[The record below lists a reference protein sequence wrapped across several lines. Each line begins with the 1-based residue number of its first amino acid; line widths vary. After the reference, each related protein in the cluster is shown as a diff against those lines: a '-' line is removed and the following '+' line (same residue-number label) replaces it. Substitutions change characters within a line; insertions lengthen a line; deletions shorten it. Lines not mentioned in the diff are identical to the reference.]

1 MTFRAFISVD
11 IPWEGRLE
19 DILRKIH
26 LADPTLK
33 TVDPSL
39 MHVTLKFL
47 GDTEESKVRAISEC
61 MRKAIEGAVPFDLS
75 LKGMGA
81 FPHKDR
87 PRVIWVG
94 LENAQPLAVIARR
107 LEDLLSPLGFQPE
120 RRGFTPHLTVA
131 RARVEKSVPAVRTIL
146 DENAHTYLGK
156 AHVDRI
162 RLKKSVL
169 TRSGPIYTTVDETLF
184 R

>member
-11 IPWEGRLE
+11 LPWGGRLE
-19 DILRKIH
+19 DILGKLH

-47 GDTEESKVRAISEC
+47 GDTEESKVMAISDA
-61 MRKAIEGAVPFDLS
+61 MMKAIGGIAPFDIGLE
-75 LKGMGA
+75 GMGA
-81 FPHKDR
+81 FPRMDR

-94 LENAQPLAVIARR
+94 LDKAQPLAVIARR
-107 LEDLLSPLGFQPE
+107 LEDLLSPLGFEPE

-131 RARVEKSVPAVRTIL
+131 RARVEKSIPAVRSIL
-146 DENAHTYLGK
+146 EEHVRTHLGM

-169 TRSGPIYTTVDETLF
+169 TRSGPIYSTVEEVLF
-184 R
+184 S

>member
-11 IPWEGRLE
+11 IPGEGRLE
-19 DILRKIH
+19 DILGRLH

-39 MHVTLKFL
+39 MHITLKFL
-47 GDTEESKVRAISEC
+47 GDTEESKVKAISEA
-61 MRKAIEGAVPFDLS
+61 MRKAVDGLAPFELD
-75 LKGMGA
+75 LKGLGA
-81 FPHKDR
+81 FPRKDR

-107 LEDLLSPLGFQPE
+107 LEDLLSPLGFEPE

-131 RARVEKSVPAVRTIL
+131 RARVEKSIPAVRTIL
-146 DENAHTYLGK
+146 EEHTLTHLGK
-156 AHVDRI
+156 VHVDRV

-169 TRSGPIYTTVDETLF
+169 TGSGPIYTTVDEASI

>member
-1 MTFRAFISVD
+1 M
-11 IPWEGRLE
+11 GKL
-19 DILRKIH
+19 H

-33 TVDPSL
+33 TIEPSL

-47 GDTEESKVRAISEC
+47 GDTEESKVKAISEA
-61 MRKAIEGAVPFDLS
+61 MKKAIEGLAPFDID

-107 LEDLLSPLGFQPE
+107 LEELLGPLGFEPE

-131 RARVEKSVPAVRTIL
+131 RARVEKSIPAVRSVL
-146 DENAHTYLGK
+146 EDHVRSHLGN

-162 RLKKSVL
+162 LLKKSVL
-169 TRSGPIYTTVDETLF
+169 TRSGPIYSTVEEARF
-184 R
+184 S